1 MYAAYAAPEDYAVY
15 GSGSIPEEQLTKR
28 LRTASRHI
36 DALTF
41 NRIIGKGFE
50 FLTEFQQ
57 ELVKEAVCL
66 QADFEYENAD
76 EIDTVLSSYSINGV
90 SAQFGEGWNM
100 MVQNGIAMR
109 KDTYELL
116 KQTGLTCRV
125 NRRWHP

>member
-1 MYAAYAAPEDYAVY
+1 MYAAYVLPEDYAAY

-50 FLTEFQQ
+50 LLTEFQQ

-66 QADFEYENAD
+66 QADFEHENAD

-90 SAQFGEGWNM
+90 SAQFGEGWNVI
-100 MVQNGIAMR
+100 VQNGIAMR

-116 KQTGLTCRV
+116 NQTGLTCRTL
-125 NRRWHP
+125 RRWHP

>member
-15 GSGSIPEEQLTKR
+15 GSGKIPSEEIGR
-28 LRTASRHI
+28 HLRTASRHI

-41 NRIIGKGFE
+41 NRIVGKGLE
-50 FLTEFQQ
+50 FLAEFQK

-90 SAQFGEGWNM
+90 SAQFGEGWNVM
-100 MVQNGIAMR
+100 IQNGIAMR